1 MVYTGR
7 NMITK
12 TRSALALV
20 AFAAMAFAADDVV
33 TAVEG
38 VVTKT
43 DAATKTAV
51 VKTADGTEHTV
62 HFVKKTTVHG
72 ADETAAGAKDAFHG
86 VKEGSEVVVH
96 YTTKGT
102 EKTAREVDK
111 VGKDGLKS
119 TEGTITRVDKGAKT
133 VAIKTADGTEE
144 TYRLAAHAA
153 KEGGHD
159 VAKGAEKSA
168 KVTVYYTEEAG
179 HKVAH
184 FFKSSTM

>member
-1 MVYTGR
+1 
-7 NMITK
+7 MIRK
-12 TRSALALV
+12 SALALA
-20 AFAAMAFAADDVV
+20 AFAAMSFAADDVA

-38 VVTKT
+38 VVKKT

-51 VKTADGTEHTV
+51 VKTADGTEHTF

-72 ADETAAGAKDAFHG
+72 ADDTAAGTKDAFHG
-86 VKEGSEVVVH
+86 LKEGSEVVVH

-102 EKTAREVDK
+102 EKTASEVDK

-119 TEGTITRVDKGAKT
+119 TEGTITHVDHAAKT

-144 TYRLAAHAA
+144 TYHMTAHAA
-153 KEGGHD
+153 KEGGLD
-159 VAKGAEKSA
+159 IAKGTEKAA

-184 FFKSSTM
+184 FFKSSTT